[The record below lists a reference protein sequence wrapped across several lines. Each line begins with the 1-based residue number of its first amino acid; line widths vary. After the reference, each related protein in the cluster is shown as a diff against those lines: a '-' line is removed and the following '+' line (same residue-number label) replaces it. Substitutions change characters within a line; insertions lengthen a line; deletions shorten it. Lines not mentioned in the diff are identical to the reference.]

1 MMERGET
8 LMKKLISIML
18 AIATVFCSFG
28 VHTIA
33 DETTKDVQSEQ
44 HQVIRSYWDA
54 VDRGN
59 WAEWVEYF
67 APNVREL
74 YKQIA
79 VNPEYA
85 EGKIGITA
93 VSSAEV
99 LEISLL
105 SNEYASFYF
114 KELHQYYEQENAV
127 ACYKVVLNLVADES
141 SDYFETG
148 KCERIMILVKEDGH
162 WYAGA
167 SYPFP
172 QEDSELKSV
181 HGYGFANYI
190 PEPKTIKTRD
200 YDGNY
205 ATMKFDD
212 FVFLGVCNEV
222 GNYNYKTQAFYAN
235 VIAVKM
241 LGWWAVSIKYRENL
255 GCDVI
260 WGDVNIRA
268 NNLASEAGQKVIRAA
283 VNAMDGIRICC
294 IKNGKEK
301 LFNCDING
309 LEPLIGYQ
317 SSGRFWQETSNYLA
331 KNKGY
336 NWKQIMEYFFNNSNY
351 NGANIDKITV
361 KHEGGH
367 SYGSYSTN
375 ETHHWRTCSKCFNVS
390 KGTHVWVEGTAYSTC
405 KTCKYIKLNV
415 QRAVPVLQPA
425 DIG

>member
-1 MMERGET
+1 
-8 LMKKLISIML
+8 MKKLIGIML

-44 HQVIRSYWDA
+44 LQAVRDYWNA
-54 VDRGN
+54 VDYGD
-59 WAEWVEYF
+59 WAGWVECF
-67 APNVREL
+67 APSIREGHM
-74 YKQIA
+74 QIA
-79 VNPEYA
+79 TDPKYA
-85 EGKIGITA
+85 EEKIGITA

-99 LEISLL
+99 LEISPL
-105 SNEYASFYF
+105 SNEYASYFY
-114 KELHQYYEQENAV
+114 KELHQYYEQEDAV

-148 KCERIMILVKEDGH
+148 KCERVMILVKEDGH

-190 PEPKTIKTRD
+190 PEPATICVIKKDQRPEI
-200 YDGNY
+200 
-205 ATMKFDD
+205 MD
-212 FVFLGVCNEV
+212 FNEYIFLGVCNEI
-222 GNYNYKTQAFYAN
+222 GNYGHKTQAIYAN

-241 LGWWAVSIKYRENL
+241 LGWWAVSIKYRSED
-255 GCDVI
+255 GCDVRF
-260 WGDVNIRA
+260 GDVSLLTVNR
-268 NNLASEAGQKVIRAA
+268 ASEANQKTIRSA

-309 LEPLIGYQ
+309 GNNGLGYKA
-317 SSGRFWQETSNYLA
+317 SGRFWQKNANYLA
-331 KNKGY
+331 KNKSY

-351 NGANIDKITV
+351 NGANIDKITG

-415 QRAVPVLQPA
+415 QRAVPVLQPD

>member
-1 MMERGET
+1 MTEKGKK
-8 LMKKLISIML
+8 LMKKIISIML
-18 AIATVFCSFG
+18 AVVTVFCSFG
-28 VHTIA
+28 VHTLA
-33 DETTKDVQSEQ
+33 DEITKDVQSEQ

-59 WAEWVEYF
+59 WAGWVECF
-67 APNVREL
+67 APDVREL
-74 YKQIA
+74 YRQIA

-99 LEISLL
+99 LEISPL
-105 SNEYASFYF
+105 SNEYASYFY
-114 KELHQYYEQENAV
+114 KELHQYYEQEDAV

-148 KCERIMILVKEDGH
+148 KCERVMILVKEDGH

-167 SYPFP
+167 SYAYVNSFAGMKN
-172 QEDSELKSV
+172 LN
-181 HGYGFANYI
+181 GFADYI
-190 PEPKTIKTRD
+190 SEPATIRVMKKDQKPEV
-200 YDGNY
+200 
-205 ATMKFDD
+205 MSFDSYI
-212 FVFLGVCNEV
+212 FLGVCNEIGTTNHV
-222 GNYNYKTQAFYAN
+222 QQAIYAN
-235 VIAVKM
+235 VIAIKM
-241 LGWWAVSIKYRENL
+241 LGWWAVAVGFRSTV
-255 GCDVI
+255 GCDVMY
-260 WGDVNIRA
+260 GDVSLLTT
-268 NNLASEAGQKVIRAA
+268 NLATEDNKVKIRAA
-283 VNAMDGIRICC
+283 INAMDGIRIVCM
-294 IKNGKEK
+294 KGGKEK
-301 LFNCDING
+301 LFFCDINAGNNG
-309 LEPLIGYQ
+309 LGYKA
-317 SSGRFWQETSNYLA
+317 SGRFWQKNANYLA
-331 KNKGY
+331 KNKSY
-336 NWKQIMEYFFNNSNY
+336 NWKQIMEYFFNGSNY
-351 NGANIDKITV
+351 NAPIDKITV